1 MRIASLLAVVMTL
14 LSLGVLAAPQPSHA
28 SPFGPTA
35 DIPIVGGL
43 FSSDENEPD
52 ENEPDE
58 GSRPAQSTSGAS
70 SGSSFSHVLISFGLG
85 VVATIFVA
93 RWYFRLRAWVRQLG
107 RGRRAT

>member
-1 MRIASLLAVVMTL
+1 MRIATLLAVVLTL
-14 LSLGVLAAPQPSHA
+14 PSLGVLASPETGHA
-28 SPFGPTA
+28 SPVTPTA
-35 DIPIVGGL
+35 EIPIVGGL

-58 GSRPAQSTSGAS
+58 GSRPPQSTSGAS
-70 SGSSFSHVLISFGLG
+70 SGSSFSQVLVSFGLG

-107 RGRRAT
+107 RGRRAA